1 MTHRQAW
8 DDNSV
13 MSRSTDPLQNT
24 PDASLSLP
32 LPDWGVIAAQGDDAA
47 AFLHGQLTQDVLLL
61 PEGQAHLAGYCSAKG
76 RLLATLVVLKVSA
89 SLVLLLT
96 PKASL
101 APMLKRLSMFVLRA
115 KVKLSD
121 ASDAWRVLG
130 QMRPLSSPAAAAAP
144 APWQV
149 KPVLGGAAQGHE
161 IALYP
166 APNASRSL
174 LLLPADAVNPPKA
187 PPPRPLSQAAWDE
200 AEVLAGV
207 AFLRGE
213 LLDTF
218 VPQMLN
224 YESIG
229 GVSFKK
235 GCYPGQEVVA
245 RSQFRGSLKRR
256 LFLAQATEVDLPVG
270 TEVFTSSDA
279 NDQPSGVVV
288 QCAPHATGGACLL
301 LVLHTEAVR
310 EHPDDLHA
318 RHPQGPRLDLMPLPY
333 ELLADV

>member
-101 APMLKRLSMFVLRA
+101 APTLKRLSMFVLRA

-130 QMRPLSSPAAAAAP
+130 QMRPLPPPAAAP

-149 KPVLGGAAQGHE
+149 KPVLGGAAQGYE

-174 LLLPADAVNPPKA
+174 LLLPADAVKLPKA
-187 PPPRPLSQAAWDE
+187 PPPPPSE
-200 AEVLAGV
+200 
-207 AFLRGE
+207 
-213 LLDTF
+213 
-218 VPQMLN
+218 P
-224 YESIG
+224 G
-229 GVSFKK
+229 GL
-235 GCYPGQEVVA
+235 G
-245 RSQFRGSLKRR
+245 
-256 LFLAQATEVDLPVG
+256 
-270 TEVFTSSDA
+270 
-279 NDQPSGVVV
+279 
-288 QCAPHATGGACLL
+288 
-301 LVLHTEAVR
+301 
-310 EHPDDLHA
+310 
-318 RHPQGPRLDLMPLPY
+318 
-333 ELLADV
+333 